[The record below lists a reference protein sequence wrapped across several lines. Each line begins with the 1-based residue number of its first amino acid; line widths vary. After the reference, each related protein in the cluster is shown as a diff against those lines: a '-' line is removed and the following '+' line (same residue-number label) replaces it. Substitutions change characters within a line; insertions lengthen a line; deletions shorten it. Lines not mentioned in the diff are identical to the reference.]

1 MIRVL
6 VVDDSAFMRKIIGDL
21 FSKSSDFELLDTAK
35 DGREAIAKVKAL
47 KPDVVTLDI
56 EMPNMDGLTALG
68 IIMKECPVP
77 VVMISSLTQKGAQ
90 ATMEALNIG
99 AVNFVAKAG
108 GPISKIDP
116 IEQEILNVCR
126 EASTVNLNKMDYR
139 STTRV
144 VQPKRIEGT
153 KSSDIPSGIIRTT
166 SVAANTSGKVIAI
179 GTSTG
184 GPKAL
189 QEVITSFPKGLSCPV
204 VIVQHMPAGFTKSLA
219 DRLNTI
225 SQVRVKEAE
234 PNDLLMPG
242 VVYIA
247 PGEFHMRFKK
257 YPEGVRIVL
266 SQDALV
272 NGHRP
277 AADPM
282 FESISEVFGKN
293 VIGAVLTGMGSD
305 GARGLKKIR
314 DSGGY
319 TVAEDSSTAIV
330 YGMPKVA
337 FEIGAAA
344 KILPITSIANDL
356 VKAI

>member
-21 FSKSSDFELLDTAK
+21 FNKSPDFKLLDTAK
-35 DGREAIAKVKAL
+35 DGKEAIEKIKAL

-56 EMPNMDGLTALG
+56 EMPIMDGLTALG

-77 VVMISSLTQKGAQ
+77 VVMISSLTKKGAQ

-108 GPISKIDP
+108 GSISKIES
-116 IEQEILNVCR
+116 IEQEILNVCK
-126 EASTVNLNKMDYR
+126 EASAVNLNKMDYNKSLIKKVPPGVVR
-139 STTRV
+139 TIMPAST
-144 VQPKRIEGT
+144 
-153 KSSDIPSGIIRTT
+153 
-166 SVAANTSGKVIAI
+166 TSGKVIAI

-189 QEVITSFPKGLSCPV
+189 QEVVTNFPKNLSCPV

-225 SQVRVKEAE
+225 SNVKVKEAE
-234 PNDLLMPG
+234 QNELLMPG

-257 YPEGVRIVL
+257 YPEGIRIIL

-282 FESISEVFGKN
+282 FESICEVFGKN
-293 VIGAVLTGMGSD
+293 VIAAVLTGMGSD

-314 DSGGY
+314 ENGGY

-337 FEIGAAA
+337 FEMGAAM
-344 KILPITSIANDL
+344 KMLPITAIANDL